1 MTIRTERVRPFG
13 VAKRPHRIDGENA
26 ETAPLSSH
34 IMTTARAW
42 AFRASLRRRAFGWSG
57 TGKAIDRLNAA
68 VAEIAAMARTDPAL
82 AGEGAV
88 LLLEKVSP
96 AVCEIDS
103 SSGALGNATH
113 SLVETLVPIIAQAR
127 VEAKPCHLL

>member
-1 MTIRTERVRPFG
+1 MTI
-13 VAKRPHRIDGENA
+13 AH
-26 ETAPLSSH
+26 
-34 IMTTARAW
+34 AW

-68 VAEIAAMARTDPAL
+68 VAEVVAIARTDPAL

-88 LLLEKVSP
+88 LLLEKVSA

-113 SLVETLVPIIAQAR
+113 SLVETLVPIMAAAPAGR
-127 VEAKPCHLL
+127 AAGTSDDFWTAVGVHDAHRRGAT